1 MAVWRYA
8 CKTIQGMNLDLK
20 LVGREDLPLRL
31 TRAMSGAGNINPT
44 QLMGLTDV
52 MIPVQE
58 LQLLDIIE
66 HIDENIVMI
75 PIILRNTGVKKQY
88 NMYQI
93 GIYAEDPDLGEIL
106 YIVLQSEGPEEIPS
120 VAEMKDFKLE
130 WYINLSVSNADNVE
144 VVIDETGVLT
154 LEQGDARYVI
164 QTVYELDKKQLE
176 SGIEWNK
183 RAITNHIADQDDP
196 HHVTKEQVGLGK
208 VPNVATDDQTPTFS
222 QAAARENIKSG
233 EKLSLIFGKVMKWF
247 ADLKDV
253 AFSGSY
259 NDLSDRPDIGNG
271 KVTIRQGGEVKG
283 AFTTNQSVDG
293 TIDLSVSQ
301 GPTGATGPQG
311 PAGAAAGFGTPT
323 ATVDANVGTPSV
335 TVTASGSNTAKVFNF
350 TFRNLKGATGA
361 TGATGAKGATGATGP
376 QGPKGATGATGPQGP
391 KGDTGATGPQGPKGA
406 TGATGATGPQGPKG
420 DTGPRGPAGV
430 NATTTAV
437 ATENANGLMSAE
449 MVKYINGTTKFPGAI
464 KLGKIGRASGRERV
478 FCWV

>member
-196 HHVTKEQVGLGK
+196 HHVTKEQVG
-208 VPNVATDDQTPTFS
+208 Q
-222 QAAARENIKSG
+222 
-233 EKLSLIFGKVMKWF
+233 
-247 ADLKDV
+247 
-253 AFSGSY
+253 
-259 NDLSDRPDIGNG
+259 
-271 KVTIRQGGEVKG
+271 
-283 AFTTNQSVDG
+283 
-293 TIDLSVSQ
+293 
-301 GPTGATGPQG
+301 
-311 PAGAAAGFGTPT
+311 
-323 ATVDANVGTPSV
+323 
-335 TVTASGSNTAKVFNF
+335 
-350 TFRNLKGATGA
+350 
-361 TGATGAKGATGATGP
+361 
-376 QGPKGATGATGPQGP
+376 
-391 KGDTGATGPQGPKGA
+391 
-406 TGATGATGPQGPKG
+406 
-420 DTGPRGPAGV
+420 
-430 NATTTAV
+430 
-437 ATENANGLMSAE
+437 
-449 MVKYINGTTKFPGAI
+449 
-464 KLGKIGRASGRERV
+464 IGRAHV
-478 FCWV
+478 